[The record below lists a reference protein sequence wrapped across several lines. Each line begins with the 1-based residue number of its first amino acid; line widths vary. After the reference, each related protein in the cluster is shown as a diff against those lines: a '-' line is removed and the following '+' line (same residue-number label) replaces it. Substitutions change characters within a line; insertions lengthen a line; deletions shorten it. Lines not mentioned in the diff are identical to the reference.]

1 MEFTGHSF
9 PRSGPQIVVGKT
21 GYTEGPGGACSKV
34 ESQVPVQVTH
44 SQFWGIGL
52 WNSPFEQVSPKAEK
66 VRIRLFANDRKPS
79 DIGLWKNA
87 IY

>member
-1 MEFTGHSF
+1 M
-9 PRSGPQIVVGKT
+9 
-21 GYTEGPGGACSKV
+21 
-34 ESQVPVQVTH
+34 ESQVPAQVTH

-66 VRIRLFANDRKPS
+66 VRILLFANDRKPS